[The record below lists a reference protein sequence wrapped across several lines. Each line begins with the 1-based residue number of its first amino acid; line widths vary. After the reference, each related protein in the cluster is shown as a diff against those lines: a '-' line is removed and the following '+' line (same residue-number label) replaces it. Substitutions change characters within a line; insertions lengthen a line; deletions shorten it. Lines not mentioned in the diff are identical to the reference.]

1 MTIAV
6 ERHVAAD
13 PATVWRIVSD
23 VDRWAELLPT
33 IDEII
38 RIDDAA
44 PVTVGSRFRIRQ
56 PGLATAR
63 YEITDW
69 RPGAGFTWQAR
80 TPGVRTTASHELRPE
95 GSATR
100 LRLSIDWDGPAA
112 RLVELLY
119 GRRTRRLLEQEAT
132 VFARLASGSEGAR

>member
-6 ERHVAAD
+6 EQHVDAEV
-13 PATVWRIVSD
+13 ATFWRTVSD

-33 IDEII
+33 IDEIR
-38 RIDDAA
+38 RIDDAG
-44 PVTVGSRFRIRQ
+44 PVAVGSRFRIRQ
-56 PGLATAR
+56 PGLSAAT

-69 RPGAGFTWQAR
+69 RPGAGFTWVAR
-80 TPGVRTTASHELRPE
+80 TPGVRTRASHELLPE

-100 LRLSIDWDGPAA
+100 LRLSIDWAGPAA

-119 GRRTRRLLEQEAT
+119 GKRTQRLLTQEAT
-132 VFARLASGSEGAR
+132 TFASLAAGNGGAR

>member
-6 ERHVAAD
+6 EQHVDAEV
-13 PATVWRIVSD
+13 ATVWRTVSD

-33 IDEII
+33 IDEIR
-38 RIDDAA
+38 RIDDAG

-56 PGLATAR
+56 PGLTTAT

-69 RPGAGFTWQAR
+69 RPGAGFTWVAR
-80 TPGVRTTASHELRPE
+80 MPGVRTRASHELHPE

-100 LRLSIDWDGPAA
+100 LRLSIDWDGPGAP
-112 RLVELLY
+112 LVELLY
-119 GRRTRRLLEQEAT
+119 GRRTQRLLAQEAT
-132 VFARLASGSEGAR
+132 TFAELAAGSEGER